1 MREAGIETASG
12 PERSAPRASGVLI
25 DGSFLA
31 AERKRRGYS
40 QESFCEEFGLS
51 RKVIK
56 EAESNPYRRIQPQ
69 TLSAIA
75 SALGIRPR
83 DLTLEFSAPRLLTT
97 PDEIL
102 TTNLEI
108 VRAASKFLCATG
120 SRSRDSEYLDAIEQ
134 RVTENP
140 SLAYFRILFGTP
152 LTPQM
157 VRHLRRMIGIRD
169 GNEEPRQTISIG
181 VYTSVR
187 TYPSEATICLNE
199 RTALFVLPSIHG
211 AWRYDTAVVFEEP
224 SVIEGWHRWIE
235 EMYRAG
241 KPISMAAEITKLE
254 REYR

>member
-1 MREAGIETASG
+1 MESASG
-12 PERSAPRASGVLI
+12 PERSAGRPSGVLI
-25 DGSFLA
+25 DGNFLA
-31 AERKRRGYS
+31 AERKKQGYS

-56 EAESNPYRRIQPQ
+56 DAESNPHKRIQPR
-69 TLSAIA
+69 TLFTIA
-75 SALGIRPR
+75 SALGIKPR

-97 PDEIL
+97 SEEIL
-102 TTNLEI
+102 KTNLEI
-108 VRAASKFLCATG
+108 VGAASKFLCATG
-120 SRSRDSEYLDAIEQ
+120 SRSRDGEYLDAIEQ

-157 VRHLRRMIGIRD
+157 VQHLRRIIDIRD

-181 VYTSVR
+181 VYASVR
-187 TYPSEATICLNE
+187 TYPLEATICLNE
-199 RTALFVLPSIHG
+199 RMALFVLPSIHG

-224 SVIEGWHRWIE
+224 AVIEGWHRWIE

-241 KPISMAAEITKLE
+241 KPISSTAEITKLE